1 MRVWLGLVT
10 TICLLAVPA
19 TASAGRLIV
28 TGHDADRRCALLD
41 QQCGFIKA
49 SIKYVRESA
58 PADKKP
64 VLILDRGPKQ
74 LAAAMHNAFSNG
86 YRYTGPRLKIV
97 DPRSAAFRT
106 LKIDVTRFSAIA
118 VASDASC
125 GGCDLETVDARAIA
139 KRKRVIQAF
148 LSNGGGIY
156 AGAGGTNAKQYYAFA
171 PIPAS
176 GPASEGPFQL
186 TPYGKRIGYKEA
198 DVTCCAVANT
208 FSEPAVG
215 SMAVAA
221 TTASKVADTLIADGR
236 VRRGRLV
243 ADTTIPAA
251 AGQSIVVRP
260 VSGRVLGHPPDDP
273 RFRPITGAA
282 NLVVGWT
289 LDVTRGRVS
298 LTTAANRRGAQQSA
312 DLYEGTFQILQ
323 DAGASAP
330 VTDLQLRGGNFDAL
344 CGSGGV
350 DIARASASTKSVR
363 HLWANGSG
371 KFRTKGRFASAAVR
385 GTEWQTDDRCDG
397 TLITVTKGAVNVF
410 DQTLQRNV
418 VVRAGSRYLARN
430 PA

>member
-1 MRVWLGLVT
+1 MRAWLGLVT
-10 TICLLAVPA
+10 TAVLLAVPA
-19 TASAGRLIV
+19 SASAGRLIV

-41 QQCGFIKA
+41 QQCGFLKA

-58 PADKKP
+58 PAAKKP
-64 VLILDRGPKQ
+64 VLILDRGPRQ
-74 LAAAMHNAFSNG
+74 LAAAMQNAFSNG
-86 YRYTGPRLKIV
+86 YRYTGPRLTIV
-97 DPRSAAFRT
+97 DPRSAKFRA

-118 VASDASC
+118 LASDASC
-125 GGCDLETVDARAIA
+125 GGCDLEAVDERAIA

-148 LSNGGGIY
+148 LSKGGGIY
-156 AGAGGTNAKQYYAFA
+156 AGAGGTNARQYYSFA
-171 PIPAS
+171 PIPAT
-176 GPASEGPFQL
+176 GPSSEGPFQL
-186 TPYGKRIGYKEA
+186 TPYGKRIGYKDA

-289 LDVTRGRVS
+289 LDVSRGRVS
-298 LTTAANRRGAQQSA
+298 LTTAANARGAQQSA

-323 DAGASAP
+323 DAGTAP
-330 VTDLQLRGGNFDAL
+330 VTDLQLRGGNFDAI

-350 DIARASASTKSVR
+350 DVARASASTKSVR
-363 HLWANGSG
+363 HLWANGKG

-385 GTEWQTDDRCDG
+385 GTEWETDDLCNG
-397 TLITVTKGAVNVF
+397 TLITVKAGAVNVL
-410 DQTLQRNV
+410 DQTLQKNV
-418 VVRAGSRYLARN
+418 VVRAGHRYLAKN